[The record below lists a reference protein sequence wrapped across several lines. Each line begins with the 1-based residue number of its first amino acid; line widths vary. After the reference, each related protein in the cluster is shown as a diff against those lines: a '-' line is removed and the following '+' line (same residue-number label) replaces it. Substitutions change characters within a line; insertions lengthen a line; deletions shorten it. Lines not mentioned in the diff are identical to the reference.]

1 MTKPLSFLS
10 AVLVAAAIAVP
21 TVAAAQGSRR
31 GGGDS
36 GSSGG
41 SRSGSGGGSVAVP
54 RDSSPAPAP
63 RAESPSP
70 SGESGPAV
78 RSEGPRSTSAG
89 SSQATGRARGN
100 QAVRGYAQP
109 RTYTPGGGSHN
120 VIVWPSWYYP
130 YYGAY
135 FGYSNY
141 PYYGYWNRYGWYDP
155 FLFDPFGYGYYGAV
169 PYYYPP
175 SVSYSTDYETRER
188 PSTGAI
194 RFKVN
199 PKDAKVYIDGA
210 LAGTVDEFDGL
221 SDHLELA
228 PGAHQLE
235 LRADGF
241 KTYTGTLEVKEGQTR
256 TTRVSLDRQ

>member
-10 AVLVAAAIAVP
+10 AVLVAAALAVP
-21 TVAAAQGSRR
+21 TVSAAQGSRR

-70 SGESGPAV
+70 SSDGGSVTRSSPSSGAN
-78 RSEGPRSTSAG
+78 SSG
-89 SSQATGRARGN
+89 SQATGRTRGN

-120 VIVWPSWYYP
+120 IIVWPSWYYP

-135 FGYSNY
+135 FGYSSY
-141 PYYGYWNRYGWYDP
+141 PYYGWYDP

-175 SVSYSTDYETRER
+175 SVSYSTDYEARER
-188 PSTGAI
+188 TSTGAI

-199 PKDAKVYIDGA
+199 PKDAKIYIDGA

-228 PGAHQLE
+228 SGAHQLE
-235 LRADGF
+235 LRADGY
-241 KTYTGTLEVKEGQTR
+241 TSYTGTLDVKEGQTR
-256 TTRVSLDRQ
+256 TTRISLDKQ

>member
-1 MTKPLSFLS
+1 MTKPLAFLS
-10 AVLVAAAIAVP
+10 AVLVAAALAVP
-21 TVAAAQGSRR
+21 TVSAAQGSRR

-41 SRSGSGGGSVAVP
+41 GRSGSGDGGVAVP
-54 RDSSPAPAP
+54 RDAPPPAP

-70 SGESGPAV
+70 SSERGPAV
-78 RSEGPRSTSAG
+78 RSESPRSTSSG
-89 SSQATGRARGN
+89 SNEAVGRSRGN

-109 RTYTPGGGSHN
+109 RTGYPGGGSQN
-120 VIVWPSWYYP
+120 IIVWPSWYYP
-130 YYGAY
+130 YYGGY
-135 FGYSNY
+135 FGYSSY
-141 PYYGYWNRYGWYDP
+141 PYGYGYWNRYGWYDP

-175 SVSYSTDYETRER
+175 SVSYSTQYETRER
-188 PSTGAI
+188 ASTGSV

-228 PGAHQLE
+228 SGPHQLE
-235 LRADGF
+235 LRADGYKSF
-241 KTYTGTLEVKEGQTR
+241 TGTLDVKEGQTR
-256 TTRVSLDRQ
+256 TTRVSLDKQ